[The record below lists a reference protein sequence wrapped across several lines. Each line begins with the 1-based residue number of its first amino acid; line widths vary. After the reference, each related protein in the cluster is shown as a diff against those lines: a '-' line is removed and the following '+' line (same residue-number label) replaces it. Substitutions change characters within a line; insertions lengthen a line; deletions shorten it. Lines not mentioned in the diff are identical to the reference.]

1 MSKYLTSVICE
12 SPVSISSPIQDILL
26 ANMSMIPG
34 KTCSINI
41 MRCVT
46 DDGVIWCWLN
56 LSYSWLQSICIAK
69 LDNQADLV
77 LRCSQLRDLLLVLPA
92 LLVCNNDY
100 IDENSDDDD
109 VDEDGDG
116 NEDDYINFCK
126 YLPHLQ
132 ESWWFSQRQDEIAKV
147 GRSRSLEIICWLSLV
162 LK

>member
-1 MSKYLTSVICE
+1 M
-12 SPVSISSPIQDILL
+12 
-26 ANMSMIPG
+26 
-34 KTCSINI
+34 
-41 MRCVT
+41 
-46 DDGVIWCWLN
+46 
-56 LSYSWLQSICIAK
+56 AK

-116 NEDDYINFCK
+116 NEDDYINFHK

-147 GRSRSLEIICWLSLV
+147 GRSRSLVIIL
-162 LK
+162 